1 MNSQLK
7 LTLIIPC
14 SEKDLSKNPFGD
26 IQSFYTKFPVQV
38 EGLVIS
44 NKIPELP
51 SATRNVSFQW
61 IDSLETHKSKKILQ
75 GLRKATGDIIIY
87 CSMDLGTPLAEHMN
101 VIKCFMDQPSVPLIL
116 GTRKDV
122 KRKPHGQISFKQ
134 KLIEDIANEKW
145 ISSWQSAGSTKDS
158 ITKPT
163 YNTSTPESTVDLQ
176 KLDPSYSFWAIRKEW
191 LAKILPDLQG
201 ESWFFG
207 NELAIQT
214 KKQNGTF
221 AIMATNY
228 HYSPDSQ
235 LPWLKE
241 LWKIINY

>member
-7 LTLIIPC
+7 MTLIIPC
-14 SEKDLSKNPFGD
+14 SEKDLSKNPFSD
-26 IQSFYTKFPVQV
+26 IQSFYTKFPIQV

-61 IDSLETHKSKKILQ
+61 IESLEKLKSKKILQ
-75 GLRKATGDIIIY
+75 GLQNATGDFIIY

-101 VIKCFMDQPSVPLIL
+101 VIKCFRDQPSVPLIL
-116 GTRKDV
+116 GTRKDA

-134 KLIEDIANEKW
+134 KWIEDIISEKY
-145 ISSWQSAGSTKDS
+145 IAVESS
-158 ITKPT
+158 
-163 YNTSTPESTVDLQ
+163 
-176 KLDPSYSFWAIRKEW
+176 LDPSYSFWALRKDW
-191 LAKILPDLQG
+191 LTKILPELKG

-221 AIMATNY
+221 AVMATNY
-228 HYSPDSQ
+228 HYNPDSQ
-235 LPWLKE
+235 LPWLRE
-241 LWKIINY
+241 LFKIIFS